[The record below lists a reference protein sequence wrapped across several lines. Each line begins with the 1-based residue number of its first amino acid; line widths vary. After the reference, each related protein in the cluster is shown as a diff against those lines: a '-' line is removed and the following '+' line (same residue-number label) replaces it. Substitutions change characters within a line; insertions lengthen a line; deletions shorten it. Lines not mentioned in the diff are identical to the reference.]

1 MHHGYRKRSDEGVI
15 APWDVPPSTASLTD
29 NYIRLEEH
37 VKTDT
42 PDPTSFHIPHDRPR
56 AACPSP
62 ANHPSGGR
70 CQGDNKG
77 IRKTVRMETTYS
89 VNDDDEDVNPV
100 YRAAVVVGRERD
112 AG

>member
-1 MHHGYRKRSDEGVI
+1 MHHGYRKRFDEEVI

-42 PDPTSFHIPHDRPR
+42 PDSTGFHVQHDNPQ

-62 ANHPSGGR
+62 GTHPSDVR

-89 VNDDDEDVNPV
+89 VNDDEEDVNPV
-100 YRAAVVVGRERD
+100 YRAAVTMGRE
-112 AG
+112 AE